1 MFSEQSR
8 INNYA
13 SSSIIRIFYLLY
25 NKSILKAH
33 MADYNI
39 QATKS
44 KGKWVKSRKTNAKA
58 ILLCYNI
65 LKNKLEGFK
74 VLNIVKIQL

>member
-1 MFSEQSR
+1 
-8 INNYA
+8 
-13 SSSIIRIFYLLY
+13 
-25 NKSILKAH
+25 

-44 KGKWVKSRKTNAKA
+44 KEKWVKMRKTNAKA

-65 LKNKLEGFK
+65 SANRLERNF
-74 VLNIVKIQL
+74 